1 MLGILFLAFIV
12 FLWVDMYCNDNNDDV
27 SVDVGD
33 SDVDVPFSHH
43 NDFMDDIDTF
53 DITNWNIDPIAK
65 QQHDIVF
72 PDE

>member
-12 FLWVDMYCNDNNDDV
+12 FLWVDMYCNNDDD
-27 SVDVGD
+27 SGVDD

-43 NDFMDDIDTF
+43 NNFMDDIDTS